1 MGLLNAD
8 FWEGRRVF
16 VTGHTGFKG
25 SWLVI
30 LLDLLGAEISGFS
43 LPSVGD
49 PSLFSA
55 AGVREICQDSRGD
68 VRDHLALHRA
78 METASPQVILHLAAQ
93 AIVARGYVDPLDTFS
108 HNVMGTVGLLEA
120 VRSYGRTE
128 AVIVATTDKVYKD
141 QGLGNRYSEADALG
155 GNDPYGTS
163 KACAELVTECYRDTY
178 LKSTGTRVASA
189 RAGNVVG
196 GGDWGESRLV
206 PDIIRSLTARKP
218 VIIRN
223 PGHVR
228 PWQYV
233 LDVLTGYL
241 LLAEKLC
248 RGEAPEGAYNF
259 GPRTDEAV
267 DVAYVVSMAQEIF
280 PRCEVLLS
288 TEETASYESAWLQ
301 IESSKVHEILG
312 FSNVFS
318 VDEAIR
324 EAFRWYRLV
333 DQGDDPLTVCREMV
347 REYRDRLVRVSRPEV
362 DGSSRT

>member
-1 MGLLNAD
+1 MGLLSEE

-30 LLDLLGAEISGFS
+30 LLDLLGAEIFGFS

-49 PSLFSA
+49 PSLFST
-55 AGVREICQDSRGD
+55 AGVREICQDFRGD

-78 METASPQVILHLAAQ
+78 VDAAHPEVVLHLAAQ
-93 AIVARGYVDPLDTFS
+93 AIVARGYADPLETFS
-108 HNVMGTVGLLEA
+108 HNVMGTAGLLEA

-128 AVIVATTDKVYKD
+128 AVVVATTDKVYKD
-141 QGLGNRYSEADALG
+141 QGHRNRYSEADALG

-163 KACAELVTECYRDTY
+163 KACAELVTECYRNTY
-178 LKSTGTRVASA
+178 LKSTGTRLASA

-206 PDIIRSLTARKP
+206 PDIIRAWAAREP

-223 PGHVR
+223 PDHVR
-228 PWQYV
+228 HWQYV

-259 GPRTDEAV
+259 GPRADEAV
-267 DVAYVVSMAQEIF
+267 DVAYVVSRAQAIF
-280 PRCEVLLS
+280 PHGEVLLS
-288 TEETASYESAWLQ
+288 TAESASCESTWLQ
-301 IESSKVHEILG
+301 IESTKVHEILG
-312 FSNVFS
+312 FSNVLS
-318 VDEAIR
+318 VDEAIG
-324 EAFRWYRLV
+324 EAFRWYHLI
-333 DQGDDPLTVCREMV
+333 DQGGDSLTVCREMI
-347 REYRDRLVRVSRPEV
+347 REYWDRLPNLPC
-362 DGSSRT
+362 DGE